1 MTENTNTQQTHH
13 LNRLIKVAKGT
24 RFYELEFA
32 SGEKARLFIVT
43 DGIFRLIVDPSGLFE
58 PLNPELTIPLSNFRL
73 DAFEQSRLLV
83 TDETFT
89 VKSGQ
94 YSIRLQ
100 RHPAIFSIFDDNLHR
115 YRMMQKSPIELGAGH
130 SSEILVQN
138 KNEFYYGG
146 GMQNGRFSHKGQ
158 EIEIKNTNLTGQG
171 AVACPISFF
180 WSNAGFGELRNTWQN
195 GNYDFGRQDPS
206 ETIISHEDS
215 IFDNFYLIGDSP
227 SAIISQYY
235 KLTGQPLFLPKYALG
250 LGYMA
255 DFTSTNWKEADAQH
269 SNAIKFE
276 DGNSYEITKD
286 SDNIYARSSFNG
298 EEKYQFSA
306 RAMIERFRKNNF
318 PLSWMVPNFA
328 SDKTLSPDS
337 VANLAS
343 FADEQKVKLGFYGEL
358 VDNAPAN
365 FLVNKKAPANIANS
379 KIIKNIAAT
388 SDPLVT
394 KNKNHR
400 PWTTASN
407 GWSAIQTLSATATSN
422 VGAEWDEIG
431 TQVASFLGLAL
442 SGQANLGSAVDGLES
457 GGNAQVS
464 VRDFQWKAFT
474 PLLFSIDGFGA
485 AQKTPFAFNSK
496 ISRINRAYL
505 ELRQQLMPYLY
516 SLTEQAQHGEPII
529 RPLFLAF
536 PHEKVNYTEQVH
548 HEFMLGNNILVAPI
562 INGREDQQGNSIK
575 DNLYLPDHRTIW
587 IDLFTGQKLIG
598 GRVYDRLHYPLWHLP
613 VYVRSG
619 SIIEKGLRKADIFPQ
634 GKSTSVL
641 YSDDGQSN
649 DYESGKSART
659 KISSSL
665 NDGKLSIVIEPT
677 SGNYGGLKNEQATVL
692 NIMADQYPGHL
703 TLKINDQVSKLAEYG
718 NRDNFEQADSG
729 FFFNQDFMPAQQF
742 GQFTGQLQP
751 ALQIKLPKA
760 EIHSNKY
767 EILVENFHYCDQVA
781 KHSITDSAISLP
793 RSAAILSDRL
803 TSRSITINW
812 TNPTAYT
819 GRNVKA
825 DIEVNGLIHTNI
837 DGNTFT
843 FHELMPNT
851 RYRFRIRNKVGN
863 KVSDWSEYFGSKTKH
878 DQMDYAINN
887 IHVTTTIKSE
897 PQMPVQ
903 NLVDHTLA
911 SEWLTKEKF
920 SKDNELVLTFNF
932 DQAYKLSRMVYVP
945 RSRDRKGHILRAQI
959 AISKDGENYSDYSE
973 SYNWPNDAKNKVIGL
988 RDVVAK
994 SIKLKVLASDDNL
1007 ASAKEILF
1015 FVAKD

>member
-43 DGIFRLIVDPSGLFE
+43 DGIFRLVVDPNGLFE
-58 PLNPELTIPLSNFRL
+58 PLNPELTIPLSNFSL
-73 DAFEQSRLLV
+73 DAFEQSRLLI

-100 RHPAIFSIFDDNLHR
+100 RYPAIFSIFDDSLHR
-115 YRMMQKSPIELGAGH
+115 YRMMQKAPLELGAGH

-146 GMQNGRFSHKGQ
+146 GMQNGRFSHKGH
-158 EIEIKNTNLTGQG
+158 EIEIKNTNLTGPG
-171 AVACPISFF
+171 AVASPISFF

-195 GNYDFGRQDPS
+195 GNYDFGSKDPS
-206 ETIISHEDS
+206 TAIISHES
-215 IFDNFYLIGDSP
+215 SVFDNFYLIGDSP
-227 SAIISQYY
+227 AAIIRQYY

-255 DFTSTNWKEADAQH
+255 DFTNTVWQEADAQN
-269 SNAIKFE
+269 SSAIKFE
-276 DGNSYEITKD
+276 DGNSYSITHD
-286 SDNIYARSSFNG
+286 SDNVYAKASFNG

-306 RAMIERFRKNNF
+306 RAMIERFNKNHF
-318 PLSWMVPNFA
+318 PLSWMVPNFN
-328 SDKTLSPDS
+328 SDKVLSPVS
-337 VANLAS
+337 VENLAN
-343 FADEQKVKLGFYGEL
+343 FADEQKVKLGFYGPLPE
-358 VDNAPAN
+358 NAPAN
-365 FLVNKKAPANIANS
+365 FLVNKKDPANSGNS
-379 KIIKNIAAT
+379 KIIKNIAAN
-388 SDPLVT
+388 SDTLV
-394 KNKNHR
+394 NKNENMR
-400 PWTTASN
+400 PWTTAFN
-407 GWSAIQTLSATATSN
+407 GWSAIQTLSATAISN
-422 VGAEWDEIG
+422 VGAEWDELAS
-431 TQVASFLGLAL
+431 QVASFLGLSL
-442 SGQANLGSAVDGLES
+442 SGQVNLGSSVDGLEG
-457 GGNAQVS
+457 GGNAQVN
-464 VRDFQWKAFT
+464 VRDFQWKSFT

-505 ELRQQLMPYLY
+505 ELRKQLTAYLY
-516 SLTEQAQHGEPII
+516 NLTAQAQKGEPII

-548 HEFMLGNNILVAPI
+548 HEFMLGDSILVAPI
-562 INGREDQQGNSIK
+562 INGREDQKGNSIK

-634 GKSTSVL
+634 GKTSAIL

-649 DYESGKSART
+649 EYENGKFATT

-665 NDGKLSIVIEPT
+665 DDGKLAIVVEPT
-677 SGNYGGLKNEQATVL
+677 SGNFEGLENEQATVL
-692 NIMADQYPGHL
+692 NIMADQYPGKL
-703 TLKINDQVSKLAEYG
+703 TLKINDQVSPLAEFG
-718 NRDNFEQADSG
+718 SQDEFNQAEAG
-729 FFFNQDFMPAQQF
+729 FFFNQDFMPAKQF

-767 EILVENFHYCDQVA
+767 EILVENYHYCDQIA
-781 KHSITDSAISLP
+781 KHSITDSAISSP
-793 RSAAILSDRL
+793 RSAAISADRL

-812 TNPTAYT
+812 TNPNAYA
-819 GRNVKA
+819 GRNIKA

-837 DGNTFT
+837 DSNSFT
-843 FHELMPNT
+843 FHELSPNT
-851 RYRFRIRNKVGN
+851 RYRFRIRNKIGN
-863 KVSDWSEYFGSKTKH
+863 KVSDWSEYFGTKTKR

-887 IHVTTTIKSE
+887 IHVTSSLKSDAL
-897 PQMPVQ
+897 MPVQ

-911 SEWLTKEKF
+911 SEWLTKEEF
-920 SKDNELVLTFNF
+920 SKDKELVLTFNF

-959 AISKDGENYSDYSE
+959 AISQDGENYSDYSD

-994 SIKLKVLASDDNL
+994 SIKLKILASSDNL

-1015 FVAKD
+1015 FIAKD

>member
-13 LNRLIKVAKGT
+13 LNRLTKVAKGT

-32 SGEKARLFIVT
+32 SGERARLFIVA
-43 DGIFRLIVDPSGLFE
+43 DGIFRLIVDSSGLFE
-58 PLNPELTIPLSNFRL
+58 PLNPELTIPLSNFSL
-73 DAFEQSRLLV
+73 DTFEQSRLLV

-115 YRMMQKSPIELGAGH
+115 YRMMQKAPLELGASH

-146 GMQNGRFSHKGQ
+146 GQQNGRFSHKGQ

-195 GNYDFGRQDPS
+195 GNYDFGSKDPS
-206 ETIISHEDS
+206 QTIISHES
-215 IFDNFYLIGDSP
+215 PIFDNFYLIGDSP

-235 KLTGQPLFLPKYALG
+235 KLTGQPLFLPKYTLG

-255 DFTSTNWKEADAQH
+255 NFVNTSWKEADPQH
-269 SNAIKFE
+269 SRAIKFE
-276 DGNSYEITKD
+276 DGNSYEITHD
-286 SDNIYARSSFNG
+286 PENVYAKSSFNG

-306 RAMIERFRKNNF
+306 RAMIERFHKNHF
-318 PLSWMVPNFA
+318 PLSWMVPNFN
-328 SDKTLSPDS
+328 SDAQLAPTS
-337 VANLAS
+337 VENLAS
-343 FADEQKVKLGFYGEL
+343 FADEQNIKLGFYGQLPE
-358 VDNAPAN
+358 NAPAN
-365 FLVNKKAPANIANS
+365 FLVNKTLPANSGNA
-379 KIIKNIAAT
+379 KIIKNIAAD
-388 SDPLVT
+388 SDPLVS
-394 KNKNHR
+394 KNKALR
-400 PWTTASN
+400 PWTTAAN

-422 VGAEWDEIG
+422 VGGEWDEIG
-431 TQVASFLGLAL
+431 TQIASFLGLSL
-442 SGQANLGSAVDGLES
+442 SGQANFGSSVDGLES
-457 GGNAQVS
+457 GGNAQFS
-464 VRDFQWKAFT
+464 VRDFEWKTFT
-474 PLLFSIDGFGA
+474 PLLYSIDGFGA
-485 AQKTPFAFNSK
+485 GQKTPFAFNSK

-505 ELRQQLMPYLY
+505 ELRHQLTPYLY
-516 SLTEQAQHGEPII
+516 SLAQRAQKGEPII

-548 HEFMLGNNILVAPI
+548 HEFMLGDSLLVAPI
-562 INGREDQQGNSIK
+562 TNGREDQKGNSVK

-598 GRVYDRLHYPLWHLP
+598 GRVYDRLQYPLWHLP

-634 GKSTSVL
+634 GKTSAVL
-641 YSDDGQSN
+641 YSDDGKSN
-649 DYESGKSART
+649 EYESGKSATT
-659 KISSSL
+659 KITSSL
-665 NDGKLSIVIEPT
+665 DDGKLSVTVHPT
-677 SGNYGGLKNEQATVL
+677 NGNYHGLENEQKTVL
-692 NIMADQYPGHL
+692 NIMSDQYPGRL
-703 TLKINDQVSKLAEYG
+703 TLKINDQVASLPEFG
-718 NRDNFEQADSG
+718 SRNEFEQADAG

-742 GQFTGQLQP
+742 GKFTGQLQP

-767 EILVENFHYCDQVA
+767 EIIVENYHYCDQIA
-781 KHSITDSAISLP
+781 KHSITDSAISSP
-793 RSAAILSDRL
+793 RSASILTDRL
-803 TSRSITINW
+803 TSRSITVNW
-812 TNPTAYT
+812 TNPVALA
-819 GRNVKA
+819 NHNIKA

-837 DGNTFT
+837 DGYGFT
-843 FHELMPNT
+843 FHDLTPNT

-863 KVSDWSEYFGSKTKH
+863 KVSDWSEYFGTKTKP

-887 IHVTTTIKSE
+887 IHVTSTLKSDA
-897 PQMPVQ
+897 QMPVQ

-911 SEWLTKEKF
+911 SEWLTKEEF
-920 SKDNELVLTFNF
+920 SKDKELVLTFTF

-959 AISKDGENYSDYSE
+959 AISKDGENFSEYSDN
-973 SYNWPNDAKNKVIGL
+973 YNWPNDSKNKVIGL

-994 SIKLKVLASDDNL
+994 TIKLKILASSDNL